1 MTMFGLDMMTLYFWC
16 LIIFGG
22 LTLIYILLSD
32 VVDGIFDAFP
42 IDPALIFSF
51 FTVFGATGY
60 LVEKYSPL
68 SGLLVLAIATVL
80 ALLLVILLH
89 VFVFVPI
96 RSADSS
102 LGYTDDDLKGKLARV
117 IISVPKDGFGE
128 VVLSIGGSTVSRS
141 AQSFEN
147 EEIPYDTEV
156 LIIDVQT
163 GVVSVTPYE
172 KVLENYNK

>member
-1 MTMFGLDMMTLYFWC
+1 MTLYFWC

-22 LTLIYILLSD
+22 LTLIYILLAD
-32 VVDGIFDAFP
+32 VVDGIFDATP
-42 IDPALIFSF
+42 VDPALIFSF

-60 LVEKYSPL
+60 LLEKFSPI
-68 SGLLVLAIATVL
+68 SGWLVLVITTIA

-89 VFVFVPI
+89 IFVFVPI

-102 LGYTDDDLKGKLARV
+102 LGYSDDDLKGKLAKV
-117 IISVPKDGFGE
+117 IISITKDGFGE

-147 EEIPYDTEV
+147 EAIAYDTEV
-156 LIIDVQT
+156 LIIEVQT

-172 KVLENYNK
+172 KVLENYNQ